1 MPMTVD
7 LGELTD
13 VVDDLVRSGQY
24 ESRDAVLA
32 EAVRALQKRDASR
45 AELLAEIQ
53 IGVDAAD
60 RGELYDASEAEA
72 FLADRRKGRSAA

>member
-7 LGELTD
+7 LGDLTE
-13 VVDDLVRSGQY
+13 VVDQLVRSGQY

-32 EAVRALQKRDASR
+32 EAVRALQDRDAKR

-53 IGVDAAD
+53 VGVDAAD
-60 RGELYDASEAEA
+60 RGELYDADEAAA
-72 FLADRRKGRSAA
+72 FLAERRKGRSAA